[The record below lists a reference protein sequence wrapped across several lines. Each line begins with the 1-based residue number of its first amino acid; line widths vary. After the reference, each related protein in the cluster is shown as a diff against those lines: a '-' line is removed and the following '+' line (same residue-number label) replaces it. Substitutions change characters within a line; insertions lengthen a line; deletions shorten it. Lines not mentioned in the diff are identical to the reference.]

1 MKTLFHD
8 LPAQTPGTA
17 RQVVSWE
24 FGEAATAT
32 GPSVYIQ
39 AGLHADEWPP
49 MLVAHHLRLELQALE
64 AAGAIIGR
72 IVIMPLVNPIGL
84 SQIVQGHAMGRFD
97 LADGRNFNRG
107 YPDLLPAIEQSIEGR
122 LTDDVAANVTLVRSA
137 MQDALQAQAPR
148 SEVHALK
155 LWLMRQAVGADI
167 VLDLHCDTDAVVHL
181 YSGTPHAEKAV
192 QLASLIGA
200 QAVLTA
206 EQSGEHPFDEAVA
219 AHWWQLA
226 QRHAPQHPIPLACFA
241 ATVELRGQADVDHE
255 LASGDAH
262 NLIRFLACQ
271 GVLRLPPFELPAPMC
286 SATPLEAVEPL
297 VAPHAGVVVYLKQP
311 GDTVKANEPVF
322 EVIDTLTQRSSQVCA
337 TYPGLFFAR
346 ASTRFASAGMKLAK
360 IAGNTPFRTGNL
372 LGD

>member
-1 MKTLFHD
+1 MKTITHD

-17 RQVVSWE
+17 RQVVSWQ
-24 FGEAATAT
+24 FGDATAVA

-49 MLVAHHLRLELQALE
+49 MLVAHHLRLQLSALE
-64 AAGAIIGR
+64 EAGAIIGR

-84 SQIVQGHAMGRFD
+84 SQVVQGHAMGRFD

-107 YPDLLPAIEQSIEGR
+107 YPDLLPAIEQRIDGC
-122 LTDDVAANVTLVRSA
+122 LTDDAAANVALVRSA
-137 MQDALQAQAPR
+137 MQDALLAQTPR
-148 SEVHALK
+148 SEVHGLK
-155 LWLMRQAVGADI
+155 LWLMQQAVGADI

-226 QRHAPQHPIPLACFA
+226 ERHALCHPIPLACFA
-241 ATVELRGQADVDHE
+241 ATVELRGQADVNHE
-255 LASGDAH
+255 LAHLDALH
-262 NLIRFLACQ
+262 LIQFLACQ
-271 GVLRLPPFELPAPMC
+271 GAVRLPPFEMPAATC
-286 SATPLEAVEPL
+286 VATPLEAVEPL
-297 VAPHAGVVVYLKQP
+297 VAPHGGVVVYLKHP
-311 GDTVKANEPVF
+311 GEMVKANEPVL
-322 EVIDTLTQRSSQVCA
+322 EIVDTLTQRISQVCA
-337 TYPGLFFAR
+337 TYPGLLFAR
-346 ASTRFASAGMKLAK
+346 ATTRFASAGMKLAK
-360 IAGNTPFRTGNL
+360 IAGSTAFRTGNL